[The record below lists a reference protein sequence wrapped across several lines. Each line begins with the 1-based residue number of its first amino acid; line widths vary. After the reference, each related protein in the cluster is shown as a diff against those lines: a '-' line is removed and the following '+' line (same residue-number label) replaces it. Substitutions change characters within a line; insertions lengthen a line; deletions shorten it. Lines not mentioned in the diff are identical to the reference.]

1 VRSTVFLALEME
13 TWDAPKYLQPDC
25 RVTTDLDL
33 RFDGSIRVEGLIEQ
47 IAYDACLG
55 LVAGRAD
62 VVDGQVVVD
71 THVALDETG
80 HLPVVAGAVE
90 ALEDQDVAAAGG
102 AAIALASALVV
113 WMREGGADG
122 VT

>member
-1 VRSTVFLALEME
+1 ME
-13 TWDAPKYLQPDC
+13 TWDPPKYLQPGR
-25 RVTTDLDL
+25 RVAADFDL
-33 RFDGSIRVEGLIEQ
+33 RFDGSKRVEGLVEQ

-71 THVALDETG
+71 AQVALDETG

-90 ALEDQDVAAAGG
+90 ALEDQDVAAAGR
-102 AAIALASALVV
+102 AAVALASALVV
-113 WMREGGADG
+113 WMSEGGADG